1 MQIVDRKSFDKLIDV
16 LQARGF
22 EVIGPIVR
30 DGAVVYHRLQSASE
44 LPIGWTDRQAPGT
57 YRLIKQDHA
66 ALFNYAVGPH
76 SWKKFLLPPTHR
88 LWQSRRSGQGFEIKA
103 AAENT
108 QTCFS
113 TAKTGACQ
121 A

>member
-44 LPIGWTDRQAPGT
+44 LPIG
-57 YRLIKQDHA
+57 
-66 ALFNYAVGPH
+66 
-76 SWKKFLLPPTHR
+76 
-88 LWQSRRSGQGFEIKA
+88 
-103 AAENT
+103 
-108 QTCFS
+108 
-113 TAKTGACQ
+113 
-121 A
+121 